1 MIITRDDIRRYRAVN
16 ADEKKML
23 GRMLLS
29 QPPALALEAMIWD
42 ERDETK
48 EYLGRTTELENP
60 LIESEKGLTVSQVH
74 CRVGEMFDR
83 HDDVPA
89 IKLTT
94 V

>member
-16 ADEKKML
+16 TKEQKIL
-23 GRMLLS
+23 GKMLLS

-74 CRVGEMFDR
+74 YRVGEMFDR